1 MSATDDLLRNNETYA
16 EAFDKGELPGPP
28 AKRVAVVSCMDARV
42 VPSRILGLEEGDAHI
57 IKNAGGVVTGDVIR
71 SLAVSQ
77 HLMGSREVIVIQHTD
92 CGLVRLTDD
101 GFAERMEEASGQRP
115 DWSLQAFTDLEESVR
130 DGVERIR
137 TSPFLPNTD
146 SVRGFVYDV
155 TTGRLAEVG

>member
-1 MSATDDLLRNNETYA
+1 MSATDDLLRNNEAYS

-28 AKRVAVVSCMDARV
+28 AKGVAVVSCMDARV

-57 IKNAGGVVTGDVIR
+57 IKNAGGVVTDDVIR

>member
-1 MSATDDLLRNNETYA
+1 MSATDDLLRNNTAYA
-16 EAFDKGELPGPP
+16 EAFDKGDLPGPP
-28 AKRVAVVSCMDARV
+28 AKGVAVVSCMDARV

-57 IKNAGGVVTGDVIR
+57 IKNAGGVVTDDVIR

-101 GFAERMEEASGQRP
+101 GFAERMEEAAGQRP
-115 DWSLQAFTDLEESVR
+115 DWSLQAFTDLEGSVR
-130 DGVERIR
+130 DGLERTR
-137 TSPFLPNTD
+137 PSPFLPNTD

>member
-1 MSATDDLLRNNETYA
+1 MSNTDDLLRNNEAYA
-16 EAFDKGELPGPP
+16 AAFDKGGLPGPP
-28 AKRVAVVSCMDARV
+28 AKGVAVVSCMDARV

-57 IKNAGGVVTGDVIR
+57 IKNAGGVVTDDVIR

-77 HLMGSREVIVIQHTD
+77 HLMGTREVIVIQHTD
-92 CGLVRLTDD
+92 CGLVRMTDD
-101 GFAERMEEASGQRP
+101 GFAERLEEAAGQRP
-115 DWSLQAFTDLEESVR
+115 EWSLQAFTDLEQSVR

-155 TTGRLAEVG
+155 ATGRLAEVG